1 MSAAIRS
8 IPTRPRSRRLRAVSV
23 SSCMAAI
30 AAAMA
35 RPPASRRRQSRPNPS
50 RSRCP
55 EWLRALA
62 GAWPMAI
69 NRDEQTFRK
78 RRFARSVRCIEE
90 PRGNFMKLVLTLL
103 GVVLLVVAAVYFLLP
118 ADQLPGFFPGHQA
131 GVSRMH
137 TKHGIVSGV
146 LGLVLIGA
154 GTFLG
159 RR

>member
-1 MSAAIRS
+1 
-8 IPTRPRSRRLRAVSV
+8 
-23 SSCMAAI
+23 
-30 AAAMA
+30 
-35 RPPASRRRQSRPNPS
+35 
-50 RSRCP
+50 
-55 EWLRALA
+55 
-62 GAWPMAI
+62 
-69 NRDEQTFRK
+69 
-78 RRFARSVRCIEE
+78 
-90 PRGNFMKLVLTLL
+90 MKLVLTLL